1 MFRSCFDTP
10 RVLDDI
16 GLDAT
21 APPADHATHD
31 LITTK
36 LCDFVLLLA
45 ANRIFSLSQHEVPH
59 PRHTVFGSFVCFAC
73 GPRPRLVVSHRATLR
88 NAGDCR
94 THIAVHWLD
103 CWCSWQPAVQ
113 CMKAASVYD
122 YTTRMSSCASTRSAH
137 KCPCLFC
144 TLFAHLQSLRMPS
157 PLLHAGANRRAT
169 VDLQVLMP

>member
-1 MFRSCFDTP
+1 MFRTCFDTP

-21 APPADHATHD
+21 APPADHAAHD

-59 PRHTVFGSFVCFAC
+59 PRHTVFGSFVLFAC
-73 GPRPRLVVSHRATLR
+73 GPRPRLVMSHRATFR
-88 NAGDCR
+88 NTGDCR

-103 CWCSWQPAVQ
+103 CWVLVAASCSIIW
-113 CMKAASVYD
+113 AASVYD
-122 YTTRMSSCASTRSAH
+122 YSTRTSSCAPTRSAH
-137 KCPCLFC
+137 KCPCLCC

-169 VDLQVLMP
+169 VDLQVLRP